1 MSSWLQKIPQSFFA
15 LGFFTCTWDLLLKV
29 DAGGFT
35 LKAHTVFFALCF
47 LSLFFLDAKAS
58 WQSCRRAL
66 QNRFFQIFLAV
77 SIFYGTST
85 LWSAY
90 PLKTFFYSGW
100 LGFHLLVIGFSLQI
114 LHTRVSSQF
123 LVNMVWVTAL
133 FLSAILMLDSI
144 AYQFGWRGGLIGWN
158 QDVLLNWGISRPSAF
173 SSEPSYVASFLSTAV
188 LFLAPSYLY
197 EKIRPVP
204 LFGLFLIVVGV
215 FLTTSRTGLLA
226 IFLGGGVYLF
236 CYVAMKGK
244 IPWRGIGISIA
255 SFVLLFT
262 TFWFLLPEKQQKKF
276 YHELIFPIVGWHDAS
291 HLARLRS
298 IGIAWEIAKETRFVG
313 TGMGASFTYW
323 LQKSDVQ
330 VDRKNEELEEALTSD
345 RGKELIMSTWGQAL
359 AEGGFLIVFLFG
371 AAAYWLSSRL
381 YRHWKY
387 TIAPVMLGCFLS
399 SLIFFVFTAFW
410 LGNFARGD
418 VWVWYAL
425 WNFYLVQN
433 SESLAFSRRS

>member
-1 MSSWLQKIPQSFFA
+1 
-15 LGFFTCTWDLLLKV
+15 
-29 DAGGFT
+29 
-35 LKAHTVFFALCF
+35 
-47 LSLFFLDAKAS
+47 
-58 WQSCRRAL
+58 
-66 QNRFFQIFLAV
+66 
-77 SIFYGTST
+77 
-85 LWSAY
+85 
-90 PLKTFFYSGW
+90 
-100 LGFHLLVIGFSLQI
+100 
-114 LHTRVSSQF
+114 
-123 LVNMVWVTAL
+123 
-133 FLSAILMLDSI
+133 
-144 AYQFGWRGGLIGWN
+144 
-158 QDVLLNWGISRPSAF
+158 
-173 SSEPSYVASFLSTAV
+173 
-188 LFLAPSYLY
+188 
-197 EKIRPVP
+197 
-204 LFGLFLIVVGV
+204 
-215 FLTTSRTGLLA
+215 
-226 IFLGGGVYLF
+226 
-236 CYVAMKGK
+236 
-244 IPWRGIGISIA
+244 
-255 SFVLLFT
+255 
-262 TFWFLLPEKQQKKF
+262 
-276 YHELIFPIVGWHDAS
+276 
-291 HLARLRS
+291 LRS